1 MDSRRFLFL
10 IFSVDS
16 SFNFKVLVALSVPNN
31 VHKIK
36 MGGVIHSLSDFVN
49 MVMME
54 PMHSLSEFDF
64 LSIIILDFENNSQ
77 APETT
82 WAPGARCVRCGTN
95 GQALVRSL
103 RNFHERF
110 RRYLKPQ
117 INIFLRQK
125 LF

>member
-1 MDSRRFLFL
+1 
-10 IFSVDS
+10 
-16 SFNFKVLVALSVPNN
+16 
-31 VHKIK
+31 

-82 WAPGARCVRCGTN
+82 WAPGARCVRYGTN
-95 GQALVRSL
+95 GQDLL
-103 RNFHERF
+103 E
-110 RRYLKPQ
+110 
-117 INIFLRQK
+117 IFTNV
-125 LF
+125 FAGT